1 MAVEALR
8 TRAEQAIAEQFAA
21 ALPELP
27 GTAEVKTARQQ
38 AWASYLAMGLPH
50 RRVEEW
56 KYTDLRALVSE
67 AYPPAPAVAEAMI
80 REGLERAL
88 GEHFAGV
95 ASHRLV
101 VVDGQ
106 FRPELSDLD
115 AFKGKAQVLA
125 LSDALDAP
133 PDWLAR
139 LLGKVNAQEA
149 EPVAALNMAFLTGGV
164 AVRIEKAAKFD
175 KPLHIVHVHAVKAPA
190 GLATRN
196 VVQVGEGAS
205 LTLLES
211 FVSASGAPVQRS
223 AVTELSAGKG
233 ASVEHVKFQNEGAGA
248 LHLGNWMIELGEEVK
263 YRAFQLSAGAAI
275 ARSQI
280 FVRFAG
286 EDGVS
291 HVNGTVLAR
300 GKQHTDTTMVI
311 DHAVPGCESREFTK
325 AVLDGDARA
334 VVQCKAIVRPDAQ
347 KSDGHQM
354 AQALLLSEAAE
365 FDSKPE
371 LEIYADDV
379 ACGHG
384 STAGQI
390 DEDLLFYLRARGIP
404 EKDARALLVLAFA
417 GEAIERVENE
427 AIRDALAAFTTEWLG
442 TQARD

>member
-8 TRAEQAIAEQFAA
+8 TRAEQAIAEQFAT
-21 ALPELP
+21 ALPRLP

-38 AWASYLAMGLPH
+38 AWASYAAAGLPH

-56 KYTDLRALVSE
+56 KYTDLRALLSE
-67 AYPPAPAVAEAMI
+67 AYPPAPALAEAFT
-80 REGLERAL
+80 RAGVDKAL
-88 GEHFAGV
+88 GAHFAGV
-95 ASHRLV
+95 DSHRLV

-106 FRPELSDLD
+106 FRPELSDLE
-115 AFKGKAQVLA
+115 AFEGKAQVLA
-125 LSDALDAP
+125 LSDALGAP
-133 PDWLAR
+133 PGWLPD
-139 LLGKVNAQEA
+139 LLGKVNPQEA

-164 AVRIEKAAKFD
+164 AMSIEKGATFG
-175 KPLHIVHVHAVKAPA
+175 KPVHIVHIHAAKAPA

-211 FVSASGAPVQRS
+211 FVSASGAPVQRT
-223 AVTELSAGKG
+223 AVTELAAGKG
-233 ASVEHVKFQNEGAGA
+233 ATVDHVKFQNESPGAA
-248 LHLGNWMIELGEEVK
+248 HLGNWMLELGEDAR
-263 YRAFQLSAGAAI
+263 YRAFQLSAGAAVT
-275 ARSQI
+275 RSQI

-286 EDGVS
+286 EGALS
-291 HVNGTVLAR
+291 HVSGTMLAR

-325 AVLDGDARA
+325 AVLDGEARA

-354 AQALLLSEAAE
+354 AQALLLSEVAE

-404 EKDARALLVLAFA
+404 DKEARALLVLAFA

-427 AIRDALAAFTTEWLG
+427 ALREALGAFTAEWLG
-442 TQARD
+442 NRA